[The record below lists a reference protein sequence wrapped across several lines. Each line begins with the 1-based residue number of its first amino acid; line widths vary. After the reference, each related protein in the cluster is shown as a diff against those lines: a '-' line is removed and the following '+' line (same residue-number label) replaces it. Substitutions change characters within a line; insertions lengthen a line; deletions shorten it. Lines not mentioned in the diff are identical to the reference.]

1 MAVGWAPFWPRWG
14 GKPLAGAGEVG
25 VDRVDSTHGSSPF
38 HHFQRMSRPPH
49 PTPLPHDHLPLPCLL
64 LSSQQSPGC
73 GHAGAGEP
81 LLWPPPPPCPAW
93 RQAAACGGPAH
104 PGVGHHR
111 GEPHAAALDGT
122 GGVQRPRW
130 GVGGGGCAGGGRLV
144 GWVWASF
151 WGMLRMQRT
160 KEGGRVRDVCC
171 WGEGVEGRKEEY
183 APSPGPFHTHWHVH
197 TPFPPPPLND
207 KPPHHLFQ
215 PPSSSLPRPP
225 PLSPHSPPHP
235 CRHLWPVHG
244 RRPCRHDSRA
254 IPGGGRGG
262 PPAGATLCCCGVL

>member
-14 GKPLAGAGEVG
+14 GKPLAGAGVVG
-25 VDRVDSTHGSSPF
+25 VDRVDSTRGSSPF

-64 LSSQQSPGC
+64 LSSQQSAGC

-130 GVGGGGCAGGGRLV
+130 GGWGVGGARGVDDWLGGCGLLSGECCGCREQKRGGGSGMFVAGGKGWRAGRRSMPLPLDP
-144 GWVWASF
+144 F
-151 WGMLRMQRT
+151 THIGM
-160 KEGGRVRDVCC
+160 
-171 WGEGVEGRKEEY
+171 
-183 APSPGPFHTHWHVH
+183 STHHSR
-197 TPFPPPPLND
+197 
-207 KPPHHLFQ
+207 PHH
-215 PPSSSLPRPP
+215 
-225 PLSPHSPPHP
+225 
-235 CRHLWPVHG
+235 
-244 RRPCRHDSRA
+244 
-254 IPGGGRGG
+254 
-262 PPAGATLCCCGVL
+262 